1 MSKAKDDSTNQE
13 EPSEQEK
20 IKDIDEPQQETR
32 PASSPSSDGLRRR
45 NVKDTSSSPQQET
58 ITSTNSNRPV
68 RNDGNNVTS
77 LLVLWALI
85 FVIVMLALRRL
96 LFM

>member
-1 MSKAKDDSTNQE
+1 MSGSNPTEQE
-13 EPSEQEK
+13 QLSEQDK
-20 IKDIDEPQQETR
+20 VDNIDGDNGQTETMI
-32 PASSPSSDGLRRR
+32 PAASTPSSDGLRRR
-45 NVKDTSSSPQQET
+45 NVKGASSSSQEDSRT
-58 ITSTNSNRPV
+58 ANRPV

-96 LFM
+96 LYM